1 MTDKELEDLIEK
13 NKRNKAKAAGEDM
26 AIPEQEDTEYV
37 TPESLK
43 RRIAK
48 LESDL
53 AKYEQNGVAKLYYSL
68 NRKANEMA
76 DLMNNISLRDLDLD
90 DAKSK
95 SFDRLKVIWTGASE
109 IATSISDLG
118 KSAGITGNERE
129 DVEKKP
135 FVDTIAQDR
144 R

>member
-1 MTDKELEDLIEK
+1 MTDEELNELIEQ
-13 NKRNKAKAAGEDM
+13 NKKAKQKGEVLDVDN
-26 AIPEQEDTEYV
+26 IEKIE

-53 AKYEQNGVAKLYYSL
+53 KKYEENGVAKLYYSL

-76 DLMNNISLRDLDLD
+76 DLMNNVSLRDLDID
-90 DAKSK
+90 DPKSK
-95 SFDRLKVIWTGASE
+95 TFDRLKTIWTGASE
-109 IATSISDLG
+109 IATSISELG
-118 KSAGITGNERE
+118 KSAGITGNEKE

-135 FVDTIAQDR
+135 FVDLIAQDR

>member
-1 MTDKELEDLIEK
+1 MTDEELNELIEH
-13 NKRNKAKAAGEDM
+13 NKKAKQKGEILD
-26 AIPEQEDTEYV
+26 IDDIEHIE

-53 AKYEQNGVAKLYYSL
+53 KKYEENGIAKLYYSL

-76 DLMNNISLRDLDLD
+76 DLMNNVSLRDLDID
-90 DAKSK
+90 DPKSK
-95 SFDRLKVIWTGASE
+95 TFDRLKTIWSGASE
-109 IATSISDLG
+109 IATSISELG
-118 KSAGITGNERE
+118 KSAGITGNEKE

-135 FVDTIAQDR
+135 FVDLIAQDR

>member
-1 MTDKELEDLIEK
+1 MTDKELEELIEK

-26 AIPEQEDTEYV
+26 AIPEQEDTEYA

>member
-1 MTDKELEDLIEK
+1 MTDQELNELIEK
-13 NKRNKAKAAGEDM
+13 RRKDAAKKSGE
-26 AIPEQEDTEYV
+26 EYV
-37 TPESLK
+37 PKQEEIVDKTSPEYLSSK
-43 RRIAK
+43 ISK
-48 LESDL
+48 LEEKL
-53 AKYEQNGVAKLYYSL
+53 AKYEDNGMAKLYYSL

>member
-1 MTDKELEDLIEK
+1 
-13 NKRNKAKAAGEDM
+13 
-26 AIPEQEDTEYV
+26 
-37 TPESLK
+37 
-43 RRIAK
+43 
-48 LESDL
+48 
-53 AKYEQNGVAKLYYSL
+53 
-68 NRKANEMA
+68 
-76 DLMNNISLRDLDLD
+76 MNNISLRDLDLD

>member
-1 MTDKELEDLIEK
+1 MTDKELENLIEK

-26 AIPEQEDTEYV
+26 AIPEQEEYA

>member
-1 MTDKELEDLIEK
+1 MTDEELNELIEH
-13 NKRNKAKAAGEDM
+13 NKKAKQKGEVLNVDD
-26 AIPEQEDTEYV
+26 IEHIE

-53 AKYEQNGVAKLYYSL
+53 KKYEENGIAKLYYSL

-76 DLMNNISLRDLDLD
+76 DLMNNVSLRDLDID
-90 DAKSK
+90 DPKSK
-95 SFDRLKVIWTGASE
+95 TFDRLKTIWSGASE
-109 IATSISDLG
+109 IATSISELG
-118 KSAGITGNERE
+118 KSAGITGNEKE

-135 FVDTIAQDR
+135 FVDLIAQDR

>member
-1 MTDKELEDLIEK
+1 MTDEELNELIEH
-13 NKRNKAKAAGEDM
+13 NKKAKQRGEVLNVDD
-26 AIPEQEDTEYV
+26 IEHIE

-53 AKYEQNGVAKLYYSL
+53 KKYEENGIAKLYYSL

-76 DLMNNISLRDLDLD
+76 DLMNNVSLRDLDID
-90 DAKSK
+90 DPKSK
-95 SFDRLKVIWTGASE
+95 TFDRLKTIWSGASE
-109 IATSISDLG
+109 IATSISELG
-118 KSAGITGNERE
+118 KSAGITGNEKE

-135 FVDTIAQDR
+135 FVDLIAQDR